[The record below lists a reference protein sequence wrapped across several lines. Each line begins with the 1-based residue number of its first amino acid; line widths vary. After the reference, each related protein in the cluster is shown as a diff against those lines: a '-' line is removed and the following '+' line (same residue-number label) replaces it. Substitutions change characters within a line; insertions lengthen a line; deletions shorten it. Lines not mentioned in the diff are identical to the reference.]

1 MSVAVRTL
9 LTLVAVAGVLSLTT
23 TSVLFALS
31 SLETGRDPGELLL
44 PLARALLATSATAAV
59 GGLPYSAGRG
69 RAPWPV
75 LWSACTVCILAIA
88 GIVVAIAVWADAG
101 DGTDAVVALLTVVP
115 AACCAIAAV
124 PVTELV
130 LRTRSRTRTSGAR

>member
-1 MSVAVRTL
+1 MRLLIRTL
-9 LTLVAVAGVLSLTT
+9 LTLVAVAGVLSLAT

-31 SLETGRDPGELLL
+31 SLDTGRDAGELLL
-44 PLARALLATSATAAV
+44 PLARALLATAVTAAV

-75 LWSACTVCILAIA
+75 LWSASTVCILAIA
-88 GIVVAIAVWADAG
+88 WIVVSIAAWTDAG

-115 AACCAIAAV
+115 AACCSIAAV

-130 LRTRSRTRTSGAR
+130 LRVGTHRIGAR

>member
-1 MSVAVRTL
+1 MSVVARTAPVL
-9 LTLVAVAGVLSLTT
+9 LAVAGALSLAT

-31 SLETGRDPGELLL
+31 SLDTGRDPGELLV
-44 PLARALLATSATAAV
+44 PLARALLATAATAAV

-75 LWSACTVCILAIA
+75 LWIATTVCVLAIA
-88 GIVVAIAVWADAG
+88 WIVVSIAAWADAG

-115 AACCAIAAV
+115 SACCSIAAV
-124 PVTELV
+124 PVTELL
-130 LRTRSRTRTSGAR
+130 LRARARMSGAR